1 MEDYDE
7 LIQAKQDLFLREII
21 EKNYNKTLF
30 IEFCLSKKED
40 GDDLNNWSFEE
51 LQEIVNEFIIKYYNN
66 ESNKTSL
73 ENENVDI
80 PINTVRIHFP
90 RNYYLSRRN
99 IYLILYLGK
108 TQKILNLKLLQF
120 DWTLPKNEFDNIY
133 KSNIY
138 VAVYERNT
146 ILKDKY
152 KGDFTINLSSLR
164 AQCYSKQKYEID
176 LENKQKGEFVEVIL
190 NVRYPCEKL
199 KENNKKSIST
209 PNDEKTIKENNNN
222 LNKEINDLKKELNN
236 KDKIINDYKI
246 QIDNLNEKIVK
257 LTNSLNDKEKIIK
270 EEKKIKNEK
279 NKVIKDLEN
288 NNEKLRK
295 ELKDLTNEIN
305 EMKLKEKNFKEI
317 NDLIKGDLKNEKFI
331 ELIEKLEAKEK
342 EIKEIKSR
350 FPFELSK
357 NEKLISIIMVSTD
370 QKIHHSFICKNTDKF
385 TKVEYLLYEIYP
397 EYMETDN
404 YFILNGNKIN
414 KYKSLEEN
422 KIKNS
427 DIITLN
433 KFDED

>member
-1 MEDYDE
+1 M
-7 LIQAKQDLFLREII
+7 
-21 EKNYNKTLF
+21 
-30 IEFCLSKKED
+30 
-40 GDDLNNWSFEE
+40 
-51 LQEIVNEFIIKYYNN
+51 
-66 ESNKTSL
+66 
-73 ENENVDI
+73 
-80 PINTVRIHFP
+80 
-90 RNYYLSRRN
+90 
-99 IYLILYLGK
+99 
-108 TQKILNLKLLQF
+108 
-120 DWTLPKNEFDNIY
+120 
-133 KSNIY
+133 
-138 VAVYERNT
+138 
-146 ILKDKY
+146 
-152 KGDFTINLSSLR
+152 
-164 AQCYSKQKYEID
+164 
-176 LENKQKGEFVEVIL
+176 
-190 NVRYPCEKL
+190 
-199 KENNKKSIST
+199 
-209 PNDEKTIKENNNN
+209 
-222 LNKEINDLKKELNN
+222 
-236 KDKIINDYKI
+236 
-246 QIDNLNEKIVK
+246 NEKIVK